1 MISVEHHTHLP
12 LCLNSSTSSS
22 CKIMLCVAG
31 AITMDPFSL
40 PQATFPWDGM
50 YMVEVIANG
59 WLFSSHWK

>member
-1 MISVEHHTHLP
+1 
-12 LCLNSSTSSS
+12 
-22 CKIMLCVAG
+22 MLCVAG

-59 WLFSSHWK
+59 WLFSSHWKQKDLKLQTADLFFSFAP